1 MTMELRHLRYFIA
14 VAESL
19 NFTKA
24 SARLRVTQPALS
36 RQVQALEDE
45 LGVDLLK
52 RSPRGVTLTA
62 EGKLFLAEARDLIVR
77 AAESVDRVRALARGE
92 YGELHVGYAPSPT
105 AEILPPALAA
115 FQKLALGVKLV
126 LHDLAGDELVE
137 GLLGG
142 TLDLSL
148 MPRPTEAPAVGLEF
162 ELLRSYPLCAAI
174 PARHP
179 FAKLKTVP
187 VSRLSSEP
195 LVVFRQRDYPGY
207 HHLLARLFED
217 VKLKPRIAAECDS
230 GSSLFTEI
238 QAGRGIAILPTVFR
252 HAIGTRLE
260 LRPLAPGSPH
270 FEVGIAH
277 AANSDQTPAGEKFR
291 ACLRSLTK
299 RSK

>member
-1 MTMELRHLRYFIA
+1 MELRHLRYFIA

-24 SARLRVTQPALS
+24 SARLRVAQPALS
-36 RQVQALEDE
+36 RQVQALENE
-45 LGVDLLK
+45 LCVDLLK

-62 EGKLFLAEARDLIVR
+62 EGKLFLAEARDLTAR

-105 AEILPPALAA
+105 VEILPPALAA
-115 FQKLALGVKLV
+115 FQKLAPGVKLV

-137 GLLGG
+137 GLRDG

-148 MPRPTEAPAVGLEF
+148 MLRPTEAMAAGGLKF

-174 PARHP
+174 PAWHP
-179 FAKLKTVP
+179 FAKLETVP

-195 LVVFRQRDYPGY
+195 LVVFRKRDYSD
-207 HHLLARLFED
+207 HHRMLARLFEG
-217 VKLKPRIAAECDS
+217 VKLKPRIAVECDS
-230 GSSLFTEI
+230 GTSLFTEI
-238 QAGRGIAILPTVFR
+238 QAGRGIAILPIVFR

-260 LRPLAPGSPH
+260 LRPLTPGAPH
-270 FEVGIAH
+270 VDVGIVH
-277 AANSDQTPAGEKFR
+277 AANSDQTAAREKFR
-291 ACLRSLTK
+291 ACLHSLTK

>member
-1 MTMELRHLRYFIA
+1 M
-14 VAESL
+14 
-19 NFTKA
+19 
-24 SARLRVTQPALS
+24 
-36 RQVQALEDE
+36 
-45 LGVDLLK
+45 
-52 RSPRGVTLTA
+52 LTA
-62 EGKLFLAEARDLIVR
+62 EGKLFLAEARDLTVR

-115 FQKLALGVKLV
+115 FQKLAPGVKLV

-137 GLLGG
+137 GLRGG

-148 MPRPTEAPAVGLEF
+148 MLRPTEALVAGALEF
-162 ELLRSYPLCAAI
+162 ELLRSYPLCAAF

-179 FAKLKTVP
+179 FTKLKTVP

-195 LVVFRQRDYPGY
+195 LVVFRKRDYSDY
-207 HHLLARLFED
+207 HRLLALLFED
-217 VKLKPRIAAECDS
+217 VNLKPRIAAECDS

-260 LRPLAPGSPH
+260 LRPLTPGAPH
-270 FEVGIAH
+270 FDVGIAH
-277 AANSDQTPAGEKFR
+277 AANSDQTPAGETFR

-299 RSK
+299 RSN

>member
-1 MTMELRHLRYFIA
+1 MELRHLRYFIA

-24 SARLRVTQPALS
+24 SARLRVAQPALS

-52 RSPRGVTLTA
+52 RSPRGVMLTA
-62 EGKLFLAEARDLIVR
+62 EGKLFLAEARDLIGR
-77 AAESVDRVRALARGE
+77 AAGSVDRVRALARGE

-115 FQKLALGVKLV
+115 FQKQAPGVKLV

-148 MPRPTEAPAVGLEF
+148 MLRPTEAPAAGVEF

-187 VSRLSSEP
+187 VSKLSSEP
-195 LVVFRQRDYPGY
+195 LVVFRQRDYADY
-207 HHLLARLFED
+207 HRLLARLFED
-217 VKLKPRIAAECDS
+217 VKFKPRIAAECDG

-260 LRPLAPGSPH
+260 LRPLAPGAPH
-270 FEVGIAH
+270 FDVGIAH

-291 ACLRSLTK
+291 ACLRRLTK